1 MATAGIIK
9 DIVVG
14 NYGQDIVLTAKDRDG
29 NTLDLS
35 TYTGTKTLYARA
47 PQGNKT
53 VTASVSFVTDGSN
66 GQVSFAFASGDIDQD
81 GTWLGQVKLQ
91 KTGADL
97 KSVPFVIE
105 VELTLG

>member
-1 MATAGIIK
+1 MATAGIIR

-14 NYGQDIVLTAKDRDG
+14 NFGQTIVVTAKDRDG

-35 TYTGTKTLYARA
+35 SYTGTKTLYARS
-47 PQGNKT
+47 PNGNK
-53 VTASVSFVTDGSN
+53 VVSASVSFVATGSDG
-66 GQVSFAFASGDIDQD
+66 QMSFAFASGDIDQD
-81 GTWLGQVKLQ
+81 GTWLGQIKLQ

-97 KSVPFVIE
+97 KSVPFEIE

>member
-1 MATAGIIK
+1 MSTAGVIR

-14 NYGQDIVLTAKDRDG
+14 NYGQTIIVAAKNRDG
-29 NTLDLS
+29 DTLDLS
-35 TYTGTKTLYARA
+35 TYTGTKTLYARS
-47 PQGNKT
+47 PNGNK
-53 VTASVSFVTDGSN
+53 VVDAAVSFVTDGSN
-66 GQVSFAFASGDIDQD
+66 GQMSFAFASGDIDQD

-97 KSVPFVIE
+97 KSVPFIIE